1 MEFIYIMEQK
11 HRSRYYS
18 DAGDDDAFKLVPLK
32 CSKQMSMKL
41 AEQVIEDDTDV
52 VEDEAADTVVN
63 IP

>member
-1 MEFIYIMEQK
+1 MEQK
-11 HRSRYYS
+11 QRSRYYS
-18 DAGDDDAFKLVPLK
+18 DAGDEDAFKLVPLK

-41 AEQVIEDDTDV
+41 GEPVIDDDTDI